1 MIENIQKLL
10 ERDGKLDE
18 LLIKGEDMVAVSTN
32 LVKTTKEVKKEYKK
46 RSYCCTAIWVTLAI
60 IAIVIIVILIVNW
73 TK

>member
-46 RSYCCTAIWVTLAI
+46 GLTVVLRSG
-60 IAIVIIVILIVNW
+60 
-73 TK
+73 